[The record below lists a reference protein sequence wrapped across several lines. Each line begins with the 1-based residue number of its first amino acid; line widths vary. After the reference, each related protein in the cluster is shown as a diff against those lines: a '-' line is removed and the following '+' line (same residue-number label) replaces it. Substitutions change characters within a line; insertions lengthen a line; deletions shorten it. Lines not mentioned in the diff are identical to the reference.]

1 MRSCGNTTPGVIV
14 SSGENHTRCLFLVL
28 WVLLLAPALAAQT
41 SNPAELYKEALA
53 REAQLRAE
61 LDAYRSEEHDGE
73 LVRRLRTMVGAYQ
86 DLARLFP
93 ASAYSGNALWQGG
106 VLAADTFIRFGDTVD
121 RTMATRL
128 LNTLVARFPTSSR
141 AKEVPVQLKRIQE
154 PVSPPASA
162 PSASASAEATAR
174 LAEARATREQRP
186 SAGPRQSLSPAT
198 PAPSDGGRPPTSSS
212 QTPPDSAP
220 ARGSVLLKAIRRE
233 ILTDTVRVTLEL
245 DREIAFHDERLAT
258 PPRIF
263 IDLQNTIPV
272 PSLKDATIPVTSD
285 VVQRV
290 RVGRQLDARTRVVFD
305 LNALSSY
312 SVYALYNPYRIVID
326 FERGA
331 TKRLPPNAP
340 GATWTMASEEPV
352 APVAPTSGGAIA
364 PTSERPI
371 APSNERNIAPSPRGP
386 FSLSRQLG
394 LGVARIAIDPGHGGH
409 DPGAKVNGLTEA
421 GLALDVALR
430 LEKLLQQQKDVEVVL
445 TRRTDVYVPLEE
457 RAEIANKSGA
467 DLFLSIHMNASSSAA
482 ARGIETYFLNFAS
495 NAEAEAI
502 AARENAGSSRSMR
515 HLTDIVE
522 AIAMNNKIDES
533 RDFAGIV
540 QTTLF
545 DRLRKVNA
553 NLRNLGV
560 KQAPFMVLVGANM
573 PSILAEIS
581 FMTNRQE
588 VTLLRTEK
596 YRQQIAEALFA
607 GVLRYQESLKKVP
620 TVAAQ

>member
-1 MRSCGNTTPGVIV
+1 VLRV
-14 SSGENHTRCLFLVL
+14 VL
-28 WVLLLAPALAAQT
+28 WVLLAAALAAQT

-53 REAQLRAE
+53 REAELRAE
-61 LDAYRSEEHDGE
+61 LNAYRNEEPDAE

-106 VLAADTFIRFGDTVD
+106 VLAADTFLRFGDTAD
-121 RTMATRL
+121 RTMAARL
-128 LNTLVARFPTSSR
+128 LNTLVARFPASAR
-141 AKEVPVQLKRIQE
+141 AREVPVQLRRIQE
-154 PVSPPASA
+154 PASSPASA
-162 PSASASAEATAR
+162 RSASASAEAAAK
-174 LAEARATREQRP
+174 LADARATREQRP
-186 SAGPRQSLSPAT
+186 SAA
-198 PAPSDGGRPPTSSS
+198 AAASDGGRVPTSGPH
-212 QTPPDSAP
+212 TPPDSAP
-220 ARGSVLLKAIRRE
+220 ARGPVLLKAIRRE
-233 ILTDTVRVTLEL
+233 ILADTLRITLEL
-245 DREIAFHDERLAT
+245 DRETAFHDEQLAT

-263 IDLQNTIPV
+263 IDLQNTTPA
-272 PSLKDATIPVTSD
+272 PSLKDATIPVTSE

-305 LNALSSY
+305 VNALSSY

-326 FERGA
+326 FERESA
-331 TKRLPPNAP
+331 RRLPPNAP
-340 GATWTMASEEPV
+340 GASWTMAAADP
-352 APVAPTSGGAIA
+352 AVAPTSGGAIA
-364 PTSERPI
+364 PTSDRPGAPTSGGTI
-371 APSNERNIAPSPRGP
+371 APASDQPVAPSNGRNIAPSPRGP

-457 RAEIANKSGA
+457 RAEMANKNGA
-467 DLFLSIHMNASSSAA
+467 DLFLSIHMNASSSAV

-533 RDFAGIV
+533 RDFARIV
-540 QTTLF
+540 QTTLY
-545 DRLRKVNA
+545 DRLRKVNP